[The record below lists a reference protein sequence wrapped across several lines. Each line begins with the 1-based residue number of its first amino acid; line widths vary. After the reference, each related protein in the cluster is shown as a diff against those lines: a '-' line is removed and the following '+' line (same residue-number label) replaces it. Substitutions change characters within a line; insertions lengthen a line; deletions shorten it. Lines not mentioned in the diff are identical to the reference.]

1 MNAVI
6 SPFYRL
12 GSRDRSKFSHVPR
25 VTRLVNGEAGTQSHS
40 ADCLTI
46 MQISQLKVKY
56 ISHGLRYFPS
66 HPTPGKSNIS
76 QRNSKENALG
86 SGIWQIWLS
95 SNLGSAPHDLWPS
108 TSHLNFLSIT
118 SLSLEWRCK
127 YIIIPSSWER
137 KQPRGSSGEVWH
149 IQIMRYCSAIGRNEL
164 QIPDATFIQ
173 HGWSLTTWCSVEE
186 ALNEQAYCI
195 WFHFLWSSRTGK
207 TKLQWKNQSGGA
219 SVGWRQRL
227 RKDTNFRGDGN
238 VLYLVRHLDYTAV
251 CFS

>member
-127 YIIIPSSWER
+127 YIIIPSSWE
-137 KQPRGSSGEVWH
+137 
-149 IQIMRYCSAIGRNEL
+149 L
-164 QIPDATFIQ
+164 
-173 HGWSLTTWCSVEE
+173 
-186 ALNEQAYCI
+186 
-195 WFHFLWSSRTGK
+195 K
-207 TKLQWKNQSGGA
+207 TA
-219 SVGWRQRL
+219 QRL
-227 RKDTNFRGDGN
+227 IRWSVAYPYNEILLSNRKEWITDTRCDIHSTWMKLDNMMLSGRSLKWTS
-238 VLYLVRHLDYTAV
+238 VLHLIP
-251 CFS
+251 FFIKF